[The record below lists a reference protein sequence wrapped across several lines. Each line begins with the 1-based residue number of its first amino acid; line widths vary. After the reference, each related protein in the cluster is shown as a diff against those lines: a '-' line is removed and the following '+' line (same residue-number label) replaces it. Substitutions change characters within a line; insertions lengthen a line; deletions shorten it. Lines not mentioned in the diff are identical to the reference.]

1 MLYFPVSSESASS
14 LGDRLREQVCSIP
27 CLLRTTGVRGG
38 ASSRDPHPLKHGVHS
53 PSSRA
58 FTRGSP
64 AWGGGRG
71 CRRCRLDDIALFGP
85 ETAGDSRPASADAA
99 GPLGVCDLAERPP
112 PNLDPGSHIQQGD
125 LPDHD
130 GRGQLLRPLL
140 PGLPAHPPV
149 ALSPAGHQHGAGLG
163 LPGPPPSAGG
173 AAGEPQGVL
182 DEALL

>member
-1 MLYFPVSSESASS
+1 MRTGLQRPVFIKDH
-14 LGDRLREQVCSIP
+14 GGQRGSILP
-27 CLLRTTGVRGG
+27 GPPPTRTR
-38 ASSRDPHPLKHGVHS
+38 RPP
-53 PSSRA
+53 PSSCA

-71 CRRCRLDDIALFGP
+71 CRRCPRDDIALFGP
-85 ETAGDSRPASADAA
+85 ETAGDSHPASIDAA

-130 GRGQLLRPLL
+130 GRGQLLWPLL

-149 ALSPAGHQHGAGLG
+149 ALSPTGHQHGAGLG

-182 DEALL
+182 DETLL